1 MAETKYERIQ
11 AEQDAHGE
19 QDEIEFDISGDRTAI
34 HIADNTLSYSCQEK
48 YQPSTSIMQTPS
60 AILALIF
67 VYFGLS
73 ISLTFYQ
80 RDLLKVCTASAFP
93 PFPRLSSSI

>member
-11 AEQDAHGE
+11 TEQDALGE
-19 QDEIEFDISGDRTAI
+19 QNEIEFDIPGDRTTS
-34 HIADNTLSYSCQEK
+34 HIAENTLSYNCQQK
-48 YQPSTSIMQTPS
+48 YQSPSTSIMQTPS

-67 VYFGLS
+67 IYFGLS

-80 RDLLKVCTASAFP
+80 RDLLKV
-93 PFPRLSSSI
+93 RI